1 MARQRAR
8 NGLLSCSDVDAAL
21 VRCGD
26 KVSAINFQHRSAP
39 MAEMSNMTA
48 AQREKLMSD
57 LRTVVADAEQLL
69 KMTADEVGEG
79 AAGLRQR
86 LQERLAQSKQ
96 RMLDLQHAAADKAKA
111 VGYAADDY
119 VHDHPW
125 KSVAI
130 GAGIGVIVGMLISR
144 R

>member
-1 MARQRAR
+1 MTA
-8 NGLLSCSDVDAAL
+8 
-21 VRCGD
+21 
-26 KVSAINFQHRSAP
+26 
-39 MAEMSNMTA
+39 MSNMTA
-48 AQREKLMSD
+48 TQREKLMSD

-69 KMTADEVGEG
+69 KLTADEMGEG
-79 AAGLRQR
+79 AAGLRER
-86 LQERLAQSKQ
+86 LQERLAQAKH
-96 RMLDLQHAAADKAKA
+96 RLWALQDAAADKARA

-125 KSVAI
+125 KSMAI

>member
-1 MARQRAR
+1 M
-8 NGLLSCSDVDAAL
+8 GPVSCSDVGAARA
-21 VRCGD
+21 RCGD
-26 KVSAINFQHRSAP
+26 KVSAFNFQYRSAP
-39 MAEMSNMTA
+39 MTAMSNMTA
-48 AQREKLMSD
+48 TQREKLMSD

-69 KMTADEVGEG
+69 KLTADEMGEG
-79 AAGLRQR
+79 AAGLRER
-86 LQERLAQSKQ
+86 LQERLAQAKH
-96 RMLDLQHAAADKAKA
+96 RLWALQDAAADKARA

-125 KSVAI
+125 KSMAI